1 MDPYQILGIS
11 PNASDDEVKHAYRTL
26 SKKYHPDANI
36 NSVHQAEYTE
46 KFKQV
51 QNAYK
56 TIMDNRK
63 KGFTNQTYG
72 QQRSQSSYQYQGND
86 QAAFQ
91 DVAAYIQAGRY
102 QDALSILEQIRT
114 RSSLWFYYSALA
126 MNGIGNNATALEY
139 AQTAAQMEPGN
150 LQYLFLVQQLQAGSG
165 QYRQTQQTY
174 TSPYANMANYCYSL
188 LLFNIF
194 MNCCCRCY

>member
-1 MDPYQILGIS
+1 
-11 PNASDDEVKHAYRTL
+11 
-26 SKKYHPDANI
+26 
-36 NSVHQAEYTE
+36 
-46 KFKQV
+46 
-51 QNAYK
+51 
-56 TIMDNRK
+56 MDNRK

-150 LQYLFLVQQLQAGSG
+150 LQYLFLFNN
-165 QYRQTQQTY
+165 YRQEVDNIARH
-174 TSPYANMANYCYSL
+174 SRLILHLMRIWRIVVIPCYFL
-188 LLFNIF
+188 IF
-194 MNCCCRCY
+194 L

>member
-36 NSVHQAEYTE
+36 NSEHQAEYTE

-72 QQRSQSSYQYQGND
+72 QNSQTSYQYHGNE
-86 QAAFQ
+86 QEAFQ
-91 DVAAYIQAGRY
+91 DVGAYINAGRY
-102 QDALSILEQIRT
+102 QDALNILEQIRT
-114 RSSLWFYYSALA
+114 RNSLWFYYSALA

-150 LQYLFLVQQLQAGSG
+150 LQYIFLVQQLQAGSG

-174 TSPYANMANYCYSL
+174 TSPYANMANCCYSL
-188 LLFNIF
+188 LMLNIF

>member
-174 TSPYANMANYCYSL
+174 TSPYANMANCCYSF